1 MTGMG
6 SGTFTFTIVKT
17 KMIKIT
23 NKIMIKNN
31 ISIGII

>member
-6 SGTFTFTIVKT
+6 SGTFTFAIVKT

-23 NKIMIKNN
+23 NKIMIKNI
-31 ISIGII
+31 ISMGEK